1 MDVLMHSGRGR
12 AFKAEGMASAEDGA
26 TGNKAEE
33 KKTRNSGQSEGV
45 FLGPVL
51 YANWG
56 NHQGLEYASSTCEVQ
71 TIINRNVQPLLREMA
86 GRETRGQLGRNIT
99 ERYHDLAHGTYAI
112 TILAHFISATCN
124 KYALPA
130 CCV

>member
-71 TIINRNVQPLLREMA
+71 THYQQEPAALAKRD
-86 GRETRGQLGRNIT
+86 GREGN
-99 ERYHDLAHGTYAI
+99 
-112 TILAHFISATCN
+112 
-124 KYALPA
+124 
-130 CCV
+130 